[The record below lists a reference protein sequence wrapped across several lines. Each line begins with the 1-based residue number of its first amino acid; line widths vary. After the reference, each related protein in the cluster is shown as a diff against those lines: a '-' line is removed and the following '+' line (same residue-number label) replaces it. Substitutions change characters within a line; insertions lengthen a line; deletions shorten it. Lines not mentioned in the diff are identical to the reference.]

1 MPVITLRN
9 LPPEL
14 VRIIQRR
21 ARAKRTSLTRAVI
34 DLLAEAA
41 GVRPQQRDQEL
52 YHDLDALA
60 GAWTPEEAEAFA
72 EALGRQRVIDQSLWK

>member
-9 LPPEL
+9 LPPDL

-21 ARAKRTSLTRAVI
+21 GKQKGMSLTRAVI
-34 DLLAEAA
+34 DLLREAA
-41 GVRPQQRDQEL
+41 GVRPPERPQEL

-72 EALGRQRVIDQSLWK
+72 RTLKTQRLIDQDLWK

>member
-14 VRIIQRR
+14 VRIVQRR
-21 ARAKRTSLTRAVI
+21 AREKRTSLTRAVI
-34 DLLAEAA
+34 DLLQEVA
-41 GVRPQQRDQEL
+41 GIRPEQRGQEV

-60 GAWTPEEAEAFA
+60 GSWTPEEAGAFA
-72 EALGRQRVIDQSLWK
+72 EALGRQRIVDPDLWK